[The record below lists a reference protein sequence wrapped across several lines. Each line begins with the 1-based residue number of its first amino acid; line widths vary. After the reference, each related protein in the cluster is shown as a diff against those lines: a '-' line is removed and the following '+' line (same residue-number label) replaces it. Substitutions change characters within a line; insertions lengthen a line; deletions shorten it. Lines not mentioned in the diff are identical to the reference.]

1 MKNISLKLFTCASV
15 VALLTAGSGCAKIS
29 DFGDTNVN
37 PNGSANPI
45 TAALLTNVESQLGG
59 IAFGTGTGGT
69 RAGIYSQLISETQYP
84 DVSTYSAPQLE
95 SGPFYSGIM
104 MDLQV
109 ILNQNSDAK
118 TSGIASASGSNA
130 NQIAIAK
137 ILKSYIIWTLTDK
150 WGDMPYSQ
158 ALQGAGNK
166 TPAYDKQEDIYK
178 AIFKDCK
185 DAINGFDGGINMKGD
200 IIYGGDPAKWKK
212 LANSIRIVAALRLS
226 KVYPLATD
234 YPAMEMQT
242 AVGHPA
248 GFINSNADNFTLPFP
263 GGVFKNTWYN
273 TYDGRSDY
281 AQSKTLGD
289 CLAGLGDTRQAAF
302 GTNAGACFPYGL
314 TRTFAVQFDNSV
326 GGNYSKVLAATKRA
340 ENSPGVLFSASTVLL
355 AIAEGMERS
364 PAWVTPNTS
373 QAMYEAGV
381 TASFNQW
388 GIVLPAAYLTT
399 GPANYLTGVGV
410 ATPFGQ
416 SPPPYN
422 SIPPTQNAT
431 TTTKLARIALQY
443 WLAAYPNGNEAWANW
458 RRTGIPDIRGTL
470 MATNSGGQI
479 PRRYIYGVSEGGLNG
494 VQLGIAVGRLTGGD
508 TQDSRIW
515 WDKP

>member
-15 VALLTAGSGCAKIS
+15 VTLLTAGSGCAKIS

-95 SGPFYSGIM
+95 SGPWYSGIM

-109 ILNQNSDAK
+109 ILNQTSDAK

-150 WGDMPYSQ
+150 WGDLPYSQ

-185 DAINGFDGGINMKGD
+185 DAIAGFDGGINMKGD

-234 YPAMEMQT
+234 YPAMEMQ
-242 AVGHPA
+242 A
-248 GFINSNADNFTLPFP
+248 I
-263 GGVFKNTWYN
+263 
-273 TYDGRSDY
+273 
-281 AQSKTLGD
+281 
-289 CLAGLGDTRQAAF
+289 
-302 GTNAGACFPYGL
+302 
-314 TRTFAVQFDNSV
+314 
-326 GGNYSKVLAATKRA
+326 
-340 ENSPGVLFSASTVLL
+340 VLL
-355 AIAEGMERS
+355 QPGKI
-364 PAWVTPNTS
+364 
-373 QAMYEAGV
+373 Y
-381 TASFNQW
+381 
-388 GIVLPAAYLTT
+388 
-399 GPANYLTGVGV
+399 
-410 ATPFGQ
+410 
-416 SPPPYN
+416 
-422 SIPPTQNAT
+422 
-431 TTTKLARIALQY
+431 KL
-443 WLAAYPNGNEAWANW
+443 
-458 RRTGIPDIRGTL
+458 
-470 MATNSGGQI
+470 
-479 PRRYIYGVSEGGLNG
+479 V
-494 VQLGIAVGRLTGGD
+494 
-508 TQDSRIW
+508 
-515 WDKP
+515 